1 MGTILQKLEKVKDT
15 KEAVRQAI
23 IGKGQAVADTDPFD
37 SYPEK
42 IAAIQTG
49 VDTSDA
55 TAVPSDIARGR
66 TAYVDGKKITGSVSE
81 AASGEDASAI
91 VSDKLEPSQN
101 PVTKEKYIDASG
113 LVSMGDSLIRE
124 GARIHMMTPIDAYG
138 DAEASDVRSQRT
150 FTSRAGV
157 KLAGTMPE
165 LAASAWTPG
174 ATDKT
179 ISAGRYLAGAQTIK
193 GDVNLVPGNIKQG
206 VSIFGVE
213 GTAESAQPG
222 IGTLVGYATGIKFT
236 TVKNASDGFIGR
248 ITIRA
253 INYFV
258 PAVLDDS
265 VKTVG
270 YCVLSVNSSRRVT
283 VLEINGKN
291 ARAYQADF
299 INVSPVPSFS
309 LGYTVQYSA
318 GTLVIEVTSTTS
330 VPEVPISEFSPKA
343 AFFTVLK

>member
-55 TAVPSDIARGR
+55 TAAPSDIARGR

-81 AASGEDASAI
+81 TASGKDASAI

-124 GARIHMMTPIDAYG
+124 GARVHMMTPIDAYG

-150 FTSRAGV
+150 FTSRAGI

-174 ATDKT
+174 TTDKT
-179 ISAGRYLAGAQTIK
+179 ISAGRYLTGAQTIK

-213 GTAESAQPG
+213 GTLNTPRIATITIHKPTNYTLRFYYTDPDGKFYNVSMLPSTTNSYETFTAISGSFFVLGSVSIDTESILGCKKVASYRENNMYNILYQIIAG
-222 IGTLVGYATGIKFT
+222 HVGDFDNVSIKF
-236 TVKNASDGFIGR
+236 KSI
-248 ITIRA
+248 
-253 INYFV
+253 
-258 PAVLDDS
+258 
-265 VKTVG
+265 
-270 YCVLSVNSSRRVT
+270 
-283 VLEINGKN
+283 
-291 ARAYQADF
+291 
-299 INVSPVPSFS
+299 
-309 LGYTVQYSA
+309 
-318 GTLVIEVTSTTS
+318 
-330 VPEVPISEFSPKA
+330 
-343 AFFTVLK
+343 